1 MAILDGTDVRLAIRV
16 SSARIISA
24 NLPPGS
30 VFPAHAT
37 AMGKVLLA
45 GLDSAIVREQVM
57 RHPLEPFTATTITC
71 VDDLLRELRIVAGQ
85 GHASSNQE
93 WEPGLR
99 SIAAPALTRDGQVVA
114 AACIVLVR
122 PALRNGRMARGL
134 LAALVKPARA

>member
-45 GLDSAIVREQVM
+45 GLDSAIACELVM
-57 RHPLEPFTATTITC
+57 HRTLKHFTATTISC
-71 VDDLLRELRIVAGQ
+71 VDDLLRELRTVAGH
-85 GHASSNQE
+85 GHASSNQQR
-93 WEPGLR
+93 EPGLR
-99 SIAAPALTRDGQVVA
+99 SLPAPAFT
-114 AACIVLVR
+114 
-122 PALRNGRMARGL
+122 
-134 LAALVKPARA
+134 PARP